1 VKLSG
6 TRRLAFWTGTAA
18 VTAGVLLHLP
28 MFLSASNTNYRL
40 AGMRMDASMIVGMA
54 LIGLGIL
61 STAYGLLGSAPLRR
75 SAAVTRLSIR
85 PLDDA
90 ALGRAHLVLILV
102 MAVAVTIDVMKPLT
116 LGFVVPGMAKEYGL
130 KSPVNPHGH
139 VPVALLPLF
148 GTVGTVIGS
157 FLWGSLADRVGRRAS
172 ILLAATIFMGT
183 AICGAM
189 PDYQMN
195 FAMCFVMG
203 LGAGGLLP
211 IAFSLISEMM
221 PTRQRGWLMVLV
233 GGDIAFAYL
242 LTSWLSGLLTP
253 HFGWRIM
260 WLIGLPTGLLLVLLN
275 RWIPE
280 SPRFLIACGRPEEA
294 TAVMERYGARLTLTR
309 SPELEATGASPSSR
323 WLAVFGPGLRR
334 SAVVIAMLG
343 IAIGFVAFGFQLWV
357 PSALQAAGF
366 TGVTSADIVRDAA
379 LFGLPATVVVAV
391 LYGRWSS
398 RKTMLLVASVTVVAL
413 VVLAL
418 EGSGIIHHRA
428 LLYVLLSIPITAA
441 SSLVAVL
448 AAYAAEV
455 FPTGIRARASGLAAG
470 TSKAGG
476 VLVSVI
482 IVAAVTLPS
491 IGSTALIGAIAMGI
505 AALTFA
511 AVGVETRGRTLE
523 EISTGRVPSDL
534 SIEPAQ

>member
-1 VKLSG
+1 
-6 TRRLAFWTGTAA
+6 
-18 VTAGVLLHLP
+18 
-28 MFLSASNTNYRL
+28 
-40 AGMRMDASMIVGMA
+40 
-54 LIGLGIL
+54 
-61 STAYGLLGSAPLRR
+61 
-75 SAAVTRLSIR
+75 
-85 PLDDA
+85 
-90 ALGRAHLVLILV
+90 
-102 MAVAVTIDVMKPLT
+102 
-116 LGFVVPGMAKEYGL
+116 
-130 KSPVNPHGH
+130 
-139 VPVALLPLF
+139 
-148 GTVGTVIGS
+148 
-157 FLWGSLADRVGRRAS
+157 
-172 ILLAATIFMGT
+172 
-183 AICGAM
+183 
-189 PDYQMN
+189 
-195 FAMCFVMG
+195 
-203 LGAGGLLP
+203 
-211 IAFSLISEMM
+211 
-221 PTRQRGWLMVLV
+221 
-233 GGDIAFAYL
+233 
-242 LTSWLSGLLTP
+242 
-253 HFGWRIM
+253 
-260 WLIGLPTGLLLVLLN
+260 
-275 RWIPE
+275 
-280 SPRFLIACGRPEEA
+280 
-294 TAVMERYGARLTLTR
+294 
-309 SPELEATGASPSSR
+309 
-323 WLAVFGPGLRR
+323 VFGPGLRR

-523 EISTGRVPSDL
+523 EISTERVPSDL
-534 SIEPAQ
+534 SIEPA